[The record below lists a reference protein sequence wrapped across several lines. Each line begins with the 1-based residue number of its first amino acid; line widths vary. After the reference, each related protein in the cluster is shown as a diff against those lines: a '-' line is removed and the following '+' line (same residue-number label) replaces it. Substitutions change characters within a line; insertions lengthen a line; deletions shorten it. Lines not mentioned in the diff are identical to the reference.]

1 MTPAQAAVDVQVATD
16 EDLRAAISDALAAA
30 NVDLEE
36 LREQAEASQFASEE
50 ARIAWF
56 MISELVDRIA
66 A

>member
-16 EDLRAAISDALAAA
+16 EDLRAAINDALEAA
-30 NVDLEE
+30 NVNLEE
-36 LREQAEASQFASEE
+36 LRDQAETSQFASEE